1 MAADAGAERSKALR
15 HTTSCECCLLG
26 VMRVRTH
33 DHPQRPTCV
42 THTRTHTRELASI
55 RKHTHTQSLSLSL
68 SLSLF
73 TLSHTTNIYTPSIR
87 RCNCRK
93 ACLMNSLKSVR
104 QTEMW
109 TDSVVSLAGR
119 YDDDDDD
126 GDGDGD
132 GHIAAHSNNGPR

>member
-55 RKHTHTQSLSLSL
+55 RKHTRTHNPSLSLSL
-68 SLSLF
+68 YPLTHYKHLHSLHKKMQ
-73 TLSHTTNIYTPSIR
+73 LS
-87 RCNCRK
+87 
-93 ACLMNSLKSVR
+93 KSMPDELSKEC
-104 QTEMW
+104 QTDRDVDGQCGEF
-109 TDSVVSLAGR
+109 GR
-119 YDDDDDD
+119 
-126 GDGDGD
+126 
-132 GHIAAHSNNGPR
+132 